1 VTDPGY
7 YDQSIPPA
15 LLLGARRRVAGG
27 APAEGQGQQ
36 SLLLGAGTPG
46 GDQQPSPLLVLAGT
60 PGQYQPAGK
69 AATRPRNV
77 TELNTAG
84 AMPDPP
90 SPWTAGQYVPVGT
103 SGKRAHWNGEEWRG
117 GESPGYPASPVQ
129 NEQPGGRHAADDS
142 QADATRVGSEV
153 RQEPPP
159 ASESSPGTQLPPA
172 PYQRPQFP
180 GDEQPGDLTR

>member
-1 VTDPGY
+1 VR
-7 YDQSIPPA
+7 PPRGRTSRA
-15 LLLGARRRVAGG
+15 C
-27 APAEGQGQQ
+27 
-36 SLLLGAGTPG
+36 SLGAGTPG

-69 AATRPRNV
+69 AAARPRNV

-142 QADATRVGSEV
+142 QADATRAGNEV
-153 RQEPPP
+153 RQEPPQT
-159 ASESSPGTQLPPA
+159 SESSPLPPA